1 MRPDAV
7 LRFLAGHVCS
17 PSLPFS
23 RELSE
28 ATYVML
34 GAPLDVTPLVRRGT
48 ASAPSAIRMAMCNM
62 ETYDRR
68 LDLDV
73 DDIPLHDAGDLNLP
87 VEVSA
92 ALRIIEEA
100 VESIASSNM
109 VPLILGGEHTIT
121 LGIVKGLLR
130 TFKDLSVVVFDSHLD
145 LRDEYPSGSKYSH
158 ATVSR
163 RLAELLGPE
172 RVVIIGA
179 HAFSRE
185 ELVWAQK
192 VGLRILFSESSE
204 HDITKALDA
213 LGGKPVH
220 LSIDV
225 DVLDPSVVP
234 GVSYPEPGGV
244 SLKTLLDLITV
255 TIRRLNVVSLDI
267 VELVPE
273 QDSSEVS
280 PYYAAK
286 ILLHAL
292 YTHYYYHHLS
302 REVKA

>member
-1 MRPDAV
+1 
-7 LRFLAGHVCS
+7 
-17 PSLPFS
+17 
-23 RELSE
+23 
-28 ATYVML
+28 ML
-34 GAPLDVTPLVRRGT
+34 GAPLDITPLVRRGT

-62 ETYDRR
+62 ETYDKK

-87 VEVSA
+87 VEISA

-109 VPLILGGEHTIT
+109 APLILGGEHTIT

-145 LRDEYPSGSKYSH
+145 LRNEYPSGSKYSH

-172 RVVIIGA
+172 RIVIIGA

-192 VGLRILFSESSE
+192 VGLRILFNES
-204 HDITKALDA
+204 TKRDVADALDA
-213 LGGKPVH
+213 LRDKPVH

-234 GVSYPEPGGV
+234 GVSYPEPGGIG
-244 SLKTLLDLITV
+244 LRTLLDLV
-255 TIRRLNVVSLDI
+255 TITIQRLNVVSLDI

-273 QDSSEVS
+273 HDPSGVS

-292 YTHYYYHHLS
+292 YTHYYYYHFS
-302 REVKA
+302 QKIET